1 MYIAPNSTIKL
12 LTGVPIDKN
21 QSDTLWFASV
31 AAQTAYFNSKVKRT
45 FTLQTYQ
52 RLQRGYCRL
61 EVSADQIYDCNYM
74 MFQNTSYGNKWF
86 YAFVNNVEYIND
98 DTAEVRFTI
107 DPIQT
112 WFFDYTLNQVYVERI
127 TPSSDDIGENILP
140 EPLTM
145 GEYVLNNG
153 YEIVKLANSDS
164 GDFSKNQCIIV
175 QYISPEGTA
184 GGGADS
190 NGRIYSNV
198 YSAAELFV
206 FLADDVTKHA
216 ASGESEGLTDIERL
230 NKFIG
235 SQAAHFD
242 AIVGMYMCPLLGVGG
257 SLDPNTFPQLE
268 PLTSAGDIFVRR
280 VKAGGVIQITPSM
293 TAITPS
299 TSLSGYTPR
308 NKKCYTY
315 PYTFYHVDAPDGQSL
330 ICRYEFFNN
339 LTPSFRVSLNNT
351 YPVEVNLFPVNY
363 KKMPS
368 GALEPENE
376 YRPEKLSIKGFP
388 QCSWSMDAYSAWMAQ
403 NSVPM
408 AVRGLAALGQGMVGG
423 ASMGGGAG
431 AVAGGVAGT
440 VGAIADFASSYYSA
454 SIAADITKGSFA
466 TGSNDVSAERM
477 KFKGGCMTQPYNYI
491 KSIDQFFDAFGY
503 AKREWMTV
511 NIHQRSRWT
520 YIKTNGA
527 NVDGSVPADD
537 AQYIADCY
545 DRGIRFWADTAHPC
559 DYGYAANGFLS

>member
-21 QSDTLWFASV
+21 QSDTLWFASK
-31 AAQTAYFNSKVKRT
+31 AAQTAYFNTKVKRT

-86 YAFVNNVEYIND
+86 YAFINNVEYIND

-145 GEYVLNNG
+145 GEYVLNG
-153 YEIVKLANSDS
+153 QYEIIKLANSDS
-164 GDFSKNQCIIV
+164 GDLSKNMCIVV
-175 QYISPEGTA
+175 QYVSPEGTA
-184 GGGADS
+184 GGGGNS
-190 NGRIYSNV
+190 EGGIYSNIF
-198 YSAAELFV
+198 SAAELFV
-206 FLADDVTKHA
+206 FIADDVTTHA
-216 ASGESEGLTDIERL
+216 APGESTGMTDIARL
-230 NKFIG
+230 NKFIQ
-235 SQAAHFD
+235 SQSAHFD
-242 AIVGMYMCPLLGVGG
+242 AIVGMYMCPLLGFGG
-257 SLDPNTFPQLE
+257 SFDSQTFPQLE
-268 PLTSAGDIFVRR
+268 SLTSGGDVFVRR
-280 VKAGGVIQITPSM
+280 VKPGGVIQITPSM
-293 TAITPS
+293 TPITSS
-299 TSLSGYTPR
+299 TSLSGYRPR

-330 ICRYEFFNN
+330 ICRYEFFPQ
-339 LTPSFRVSLNNT
+339 LTPTFRISINNS
-351 YPVEVNLFPVNY
+351 YPVEANLFPVHY
-363 KKMPS
+363 KGVPVGS
-368 GALEPENE
+368 QEPENE
-376 YRPEKLSIKGFP
+376 YRPEKLAIKGFP
-388 QCSWSMDAYSAWMAQ
+388 QCSWSMDSYAAWMAQ
-403 NSVPM
+403 NSVPT
-408 AVRGLAALGQGMVGG
+408 LYKALGSIGTGAMSGMSMGAAGAIGG
-423 ASMGGGAG
+423 AAIGGLSTLAN
-431 AVAGGVAGT
+431 
-440 VGAIADFASSYYSA
+440 FAAEDYKA

-466 TGSNDVSAERM
+466 TGSNDVSARRM

-491 KSIDQFFDAFGY
+491 KSIDEFFDAFGY
-503 AKREWMTV
+503 TRREWMNV

-520 YIKTNGA
+520 YVKTNGA
-527 NVDGSVPADD
+527 NVDGGLPADD

>member
-31 AAQTAYFNSKVKRT
+31 GDQTAYFNTKVKRT

-74 MFQNTSYGNKWF
+74 MFQNTSYGSKWF

-127 TPSSDDIGENILP
+127 TPSHDDIGENILP

-145 GEYVLNNG
+145 GEYVLNGRYDIIGDVVN
-153 YEIVKLANSDS
+153 NPM
-164 GDFSKNQCIIV
+164 DFSEMCVIIQFV
-175 QYISPEGTA
+175 NPSGSGGQGGSNYSEGTFHD
-184 GGGADS
+184 G
-190 NGRIYSNV
+190 V
-198 YSAAELFV
+198 YGAAELR
-206 FLADDVTKHA
+206 AYAKDDP
-216 ASGESEGLTDIERL
+216 GGI
-230 NKFIG
+230 NQFIA
-235 SQAAHFD
+235 SQAAAFD
-242 AIVGMYMCPLLGVGG
+242 AIVGMYMCPLKSIGG
-257 SLDPNTFPQLE
+257 TIPIDPADPSSPTNH
-268 PLTSAGDIFVRR
+268 
-280 VKAGGVIQITPSM
+280 VIGAS
-293 TAITPS
+293 
-299 TSLSGYTPR
+299 YTPR
-308 NKKCYTY
+308 TWNPTDRPITKQTTLDGYLPRNAKCYTY
-315 PYTFYHVDAPDGQSL
+315 PYTYFMVNGADTQTL
-330 ICRYEFFNN
+330 TLRYEFFDN
-339 LTPSFRVSLNNT
+339 LTPAFFVSSNLT
-351 YPVEVNLFPVNY
+351 YPVEICLYPTNY
-363 KKMPS
+363 KRQPTTGQS
-368 GALEPENE
+368 TALE
-376 YRPEKLSIKGFP
+376 YRLEKLSMKGFP
-388 QCSWSMDAYSAWMAQ
+388 QCSWSMDAYNAWVAQ

-408 AVRGLAALGQGMVGG
+408 VVKGLGAVGQAIAGGMSLGAPGAVGG
-423 ASMGGGAG
+423 A
-431 AVAGGVAGT
+431 VAGT
-440 VGAIADFASSYYSA
+440 VGAIADVASQYYTA
-454 SIAADITKGSFA
+454 SIAADITHGSFA
-466 TGSNDVSAERM
+466 TGSNDTASERWQ
-477 KFKGGCMTQPYNYI
+477 FKGGCVTQPYNYI

-527 NVDGSVPADD
+527 NVDGGVPADD
-537 AQYIADCY
+537 AKYIADCY

>member
-21 QSDTLWFASV
+21 QSDTLWFASIG
-31 AAQTAYFNSKVKRT
+31 AQTAYFNSKVKRS

-112 WFFDYTLNQVYVERI
+112 WFFDYTLNQAFVERI
-127 TPSSDDIGENILP
+127 TPASDAVGENILP

-145 GEYVLNNG
+145 GEYVLNDQ
-153 YEIVKLANSDS
+153 YEVVKLPSSDS
-164 GDFSKNQCIIV
+164 GDFAKNMCIVV
-175 QYISPEGTA
+175 QYVSPEGA
-184 GGGADS
+184 SGGGGS
-190 NGRIYSNV
+190 SEGGIYSGV
-198 YSAAELFV
+198 FSAAQLFV
-206 FLADDVTKHA
+206 FLADNTTVYA
-216 ASGESEGLTDIERL
+216 APGEATGMTDIARL
-230 NKFIG
+230 NKFIS
-235 SQAAHFD
+235 SQSAHFD
-242 AIVGMYMCPLLGVGG
+242 AIVGMYMCPLLGFGG
-257 SLDPNTFPQLE
+257 SLNPNTFPQLE
-268 PLTSAGDIFVRR
+268 SFTSGGDIYVRK
-280 VKAGGVIQITPSM
+280 VKPSGVIQITPTM
-293 TAITPS
+293 TGITG
-299 TSLSGYTPR
+299 TETLSGYTPR

-315 PYTFYHVDAPDGQSL
+315 PFTFYHVDGPDGQSL
-330 ICRYEFFNN
+330 VTRYEFFDN

-351 YPVEVNLFPVNY
+351 YPVEVNLFPINY
-363 KKMPS
+363 KGIPS
-368 GALEPENE
+368 ESLEPENE

-388 QCSWSMDAYSAWMAQ
+388 QCSWSMDSYAAWMAQ

-408 AVRGLAALGQGMVGG
+408 LLKGIGSV
-423 ASMGGGAG
+423 GAG
-431 AVAGGVAGT
+431 AMSGLSMGP
-440 VGAIADFASSYYSA
+440 VGALAGAGIAGFSQIANFFGERYSA
-454 SIAADITKGSFA
+454 SIAADITKGSFQ
-466 TGSNDVSAERM
+466 TGSNDVSAGRM

-491 KSIDQFFDAFGY
+491 KSFDEFFDAFGY
-503 AKREWMTV
+503 ATHEWMTV

-520 YIKTNGA
+520 YVKTAGA

-537 AQYIADCY
+537 AKYIADCY
-545 DRGIRFWADTAHPC
+545 DSGIRFWSDTAHPC
-559 DYGYAANGFLS
+559 DYSYAPNGFLT

>member
-21 QSDTLWFASV
+21 QSDTLWFSSV
-31 AAQTAYFNSKVKRT
+31 ANQTAYFNTKVKRT

-61 EVSADQIYDCNYM
+61 EVPADQIYDCNYM

-98 DTAEVRFTI
+98 DTSEVRFMI

-127 TPSSDDIGENILP
+127 TPAHDDIGENILP

-145 GEYVLNNG
+145 GEYVLNGSYHVIGEGVSNP
-153 YEIVKLANSDS
+153 L
-164 GDFSKNQCIIV
+164 DFSDMCVIIQFV
-175 QYISPEGTA
+175 NPAGSSGQGGSNYSEGNFYD
-184 GGGADS
+184 G
-190 NGRIYSNV
+190 V
-198 YSAAELFV
+198 YSAAQLK
-206 FLADDVTKHA
+206 AY
-216 ASGESEGLTDIERL
+216 GTDQRTAI
-230 NKFIG
+230 NQFI
-235 SQAAHFD
+235 SDQAAAFD
-242 AIVGMYMCPLLGVGG
+242 AIVGMYMCPLKSIGG
-257 SLDPNTFPQLE
+257 S
-268 PLTSAGDIFVRR
+268 V
-280 VKAGGVIQITPSM
+280 PSDHNI
-293 TAITPS
+293 APS
-299 TSLSGYTPR
+299 TSPRSWNPTEPAITKQTRLDGYLPR
-308 NKKCYTY
+308 NAKCYTY
-315 PYTFYHVDAPDGQSL
+315 PYTYFMASGADTQTL
-330 ICRYEFFNN
+330 TLRYEFFEN
-339 LTPSFRVSLNNT
+339 LTPAFFATSNLT
-351 YPVEVNLFPVNY
+351 YPVEICLFPMNY
-363 KKMPS
+363 KNQETT
-368 GALEPENE
+368 GIGTELE
-376 YRPEKLSIKGFP
+376 YRLEKLSMKGFP
-388 QCSWSMDAYSAWMAQ
+388 QCSWSMDAYNAWLAQ

-408 AVRGLAALGQGMVGG
+408 AINGLSALGQGIVSGMAG
-423 ASMGGGAG
+423 GGGAG
-431 AVAGGVAGT
+431 GIAGGIAGT
-440 VGAIADFASSYYSA
+440 VGAIADFASSYYTT

-466 TGSNDVSAERM
+466 TGSNDTASERWQ
-477 KFKGGCMTQPYNYI
+477 FKGGCVTQPYNFI

-527 NVDGSVPADD
+527 NVDGNVPADD